1 MKVLVTGSNGLVGS
15 AIREESKSSNH
26 EFLFA
31 SRDGADLTKKTEVE
45 FLFNTVKPDAVIHTA
60 AKVGGIEANRT
71 MQEEFFYDN
80 ILINVNVIRE
90 CIKHRVEKLFA
101 FSSVCVFPDDLALLE
116 EEKIHSGPVYA
127 SNFAYG
133 YAKRMVDVHIR
144 AAKEQYGFKNW
155 TSIIPGNIF
164 GKQDMFSIEHGHI
177 IPALIHKLYIAKSQ
191 NTDFVVWGDGQS
203 LREFI
208 YVNDLSKILIAL
220 LDNED
225 IPDKI
230 IVSGREEMPIK
241 SIVSKLIEVSEFTG
255 NVVYD
260 TSKPNGQ
267 RSRPSSKKV
276 IDNLLPEFEYSS
288 VDDGLKAAWDWFNE
302 NYPTVRTEYVN

>member
-1 MKVLVTGSNGLVGS
+1 MRVLVTGSNGLVGS
-15 AIREESKSSNH
+15 AIKEDSESSNH

-31 SRDGADLTKKTEVE
+31 SRDGADLTKQSDVE
-45 FLFNTVKPDAVIHTA
+45 CLFNTVKPDAVIHTA

-80 ILINVNVIRE
+80 ILINANVIRE
-90 CIKHRVEKLFA
+90 CVKHGVKKLFA
-101 FSSVCVFPDDLALLE
+101 FSSVCVFPDDLAMLE

-127 SNFAYG
+127 ANFAYG

-144 AAKEQYGFKNW
+144 AAKEQYGFKGW

-177 IPALIHKLYIAKSQ
+177 IPALIHKLYIAKER

-208 YVNDLSKILIAL
+208 YVNDLSKILITL
-220 LDNED
+220 LDKED

-241 SIVSKLIEVSEFTG
+241 SVVSKLIEISEFKG
-255 NVVYD
+255 KVVYD

-276 IDNLLPEFEYSS
+276 IDNLLPDFEYSS
-288 VDDGLKAAWDWFNE
+288 VDDGLKTSWNWFNE
-302 NYPTVRTEYVN
+302 NYPKVRTKYVN